1 MDKNLDNI
9 INSIKQLSTG
19 DKLKIFY
26 LLQEEQ
32 RKKPT
37 GGEIA
42 SFFSEETKKLEKW
55 NQEVDELLKET
66 RKFFDELNTTV

>member
-1 MDKNLDNI
+1 MDKNLDDI
-9 INSIKQLSTG
+9 LHSIKQLSTG

-32 RKKPT
+32 KKKPT
-37 GGEIA
+37 EEEIA